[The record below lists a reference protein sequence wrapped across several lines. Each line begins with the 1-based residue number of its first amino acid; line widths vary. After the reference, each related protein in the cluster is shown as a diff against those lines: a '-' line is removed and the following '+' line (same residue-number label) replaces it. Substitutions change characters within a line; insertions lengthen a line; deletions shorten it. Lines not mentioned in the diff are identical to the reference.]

1 MIHTYRVTYENVT
14 ESKKSPIKGVQIFQ
28 YCTIKA
34 KDMAQA
40 LEIFNNTFVWEAV
53 KVQKIN

>member
-1 MIHTYRVTYENVT
+1 MATYRITYENKT
-14 ESKKSPIKGVQIFQ
+14 ESKKSGIKDIQIFQ

-34 KDMAQA
+34 PDICEA
-40 LEIFNNTFVWEAV
+40 LKIFNDTFCWEAV

>member
-1 MIHTYRVTYENVT
+1 MLHTYRITYENQI
-14 ESKKSPIKGVQIFQ
+14 ESHKSTIKGVRIFQ

-34 KDMAQA
+34 PDIQTA
-40 LEIFNNTFVWEAV
+40 LEIFEIKFCWEAV

>member
-1 MIHTYRVTYENVT
+1 MLHTYRVTYENVT

-34 KDMAQA
+34 HDISEAIK
-40 LEIFNNTFVWEAV
+40 IFNDTFCWEAV

>member
-1 MIHTYRVTYENVT
+1 MATYRITYENKT
-14 ESKKSPIKGVQIFQ
+14 ESKKSGIKDIQIFQ

-34 KDMAQA
+34 NDIKTA
-40 LEIFNNTFVWEAV
+40 LQIFENTFCWEAV

>member
-1 MIHTYRVTYENVT
+1 MLHTYRVTYENVT
-14 ESKKSPIKGVQIFQ
+14 ESKKSPINGVQIFQ

-34 KDMAQA
+34 KDMAHA
-40 LEIFNNTFVWEAV
+40 IEIFNNTFCWEAV

>member
-1 MIHTYRVTYENVT
+1 MHTYRVTYKNPVEV
-14 ESKKSPIKGVQIFQ
+14 KKTNIEIYQ

-34 KDMAQA
+34 KNMAHA
-40 LEIFNNTFVWEAV
+40 IEIFDKEFCWEAV